1 MATVSYLWDFTK
13 APHFFEFINKKFHIS
28 KMNGAD
34 NFEFVLASAC
44 PINIG
49 LCIDANNILTSR
61 VSVLSTVTGGLKFI
75 EDEDGIC
82 YCRVAKDTI
91 FDIGDSVVGLKAIF
105 IRDKNTKSVLLY
117 CINITPF
124 NITNTFIFNKN
135 SIVFTIRDGDVSG

>member
-13 APHFFEFINKKFHIS
+13 APHFFEFINKKFQIS
-28 KMNGAD
+28 KMNGGN
-34 NFEFVLASAC
+34 NFEYVLASAC
-44 PINIG
+44 PNNISQ
-49 LCIDANNILTSR
+49 CIDANNVLTNK
-61 VSVLSTVTGGLKFI
+61 VTVLSVVEGGLRFV

-82 YCRVAKDTI
+82 YCRVASDTI

-105 IRDKNTKSVLLY
+105 IRDKATKSVFLY

-135 SIVFTIRDGDVSG
+135 TIVFTIRDGDVNG

>member
-13 APHFFEFINKKFHIS
+13 APNFFRYINKKFHID
-28 KMNGAD
+28 KMNGAN

-44 PINIG
+44 PNNIG
-49 LCIDANNILTSR
+49 RCIDANNVLTNQ
-61 VSVLSTVTGGLKFI
+61 VTVLSTVTGGLSFT
-75 EDEDGIC
+75 EDDDGIC

-124 NITNTFIFNKN
+124 NITNRFIFNKDTL
-135 SIVFTIRDGDVSG
+135 VFSIRDGDVNG